1 MIKTNKI
8 KKLLTIFILF
18 FAFLLNAQ
26 HSFFSGNNNYVAPVV
41 AFQAPELITNGLVL
55 YLDAANPTSYSGT
68 GTTWNDLSGNGNNGT
83 LINNPIYSATSGG
96 NFVFNGS
103 NTYVNATITKAAS
116 CTFSAWAKSTNTS
129 SNNMLF
135 NAGNNGSGPD
145 LFFSN
150 GWLCWNIWDS
160 QANPFGSIPSTA
172 ANGNWHHYV
181 VVNDAVANI
190 ATLYYD
196 GLFYGTARYRNASS
210 NTTLYIGGNNTT
222 YMWNGAISIFQVH
235 NRALLSS
242 EVLQNFNNSKTRFGL

>member
-55 YLDAANPTSYSGT
+55 YLDAANPTSFSGT
-68 GTTWNDLSGNGNNGT
+68 GTTWTDLSGNGNNGT
-83 LINNPIYSATSGG
+83 LINSPIFSATSGG

-103 NTYVNATITKAAS
+103 NTYVYVPITKTTS

-145 LFFSN
+145 LFFSS
-150 GWLCWNIWDS
+150 GLLCWNIWDS
-160 QANPFGSIPSTA
+160 QANPFGSIPSNA
-172 ANGNWHHYV
+172 ANGNWHYYV

-196 GLFYGTARYRNASS
+196 GLFYGTARYRNASA
-210 NTTLYIGGNNTT
+210 NTTLYIGGNNAT

-235 NRALLSS
+235 NRVLSS
-242 EVLQNFNNSKTRFGL
+242 PEVVQNFNNTKTRFGL